1 MIGCEG
7 GHWVMGTPYSANATA
22 TATNGVS
29 LTPTIVFGIYS
40 ANVYSVIAPVKAL
53 IGETIPTPADCA
65 ALVHRD
71 YPSATAAEYSNDG
84 KEVCSA
90 VFDA

>member
-7 GHWVMGTPYSANATA
+7 GHWVMGTPYSANATLR
-22 TATNGVS
+22 VS
-29 LTPTIVFGIYS
+29 LPPTTVYGIYG
-40 ANVYSVIAPVKAL
+40 AKVYSVITPAKAL

-84 KEVCSA
+84 KEICSA

>member
-7 GHWVMGTPYSANATA
+7 GHWVMGTPYS
-22 TATNGVS
+22 TNTTLSVS
-29 LTPTIVFGIYS
+29 LPPTTVFGVYS
-40 ANVYSVIAPVKAL
+40 DKVYSVIAPVKAT
-53 IGETIPTPADCA
+53 IGQTIPTPVDCA

-84 KEVCSA
+84 KEICSA